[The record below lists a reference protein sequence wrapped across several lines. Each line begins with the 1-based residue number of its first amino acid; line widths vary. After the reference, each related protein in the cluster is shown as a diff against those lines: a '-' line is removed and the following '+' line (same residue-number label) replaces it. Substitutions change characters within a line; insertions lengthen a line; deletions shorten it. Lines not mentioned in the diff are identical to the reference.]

1 MRAHDDRPRRGGG
14 RIVAAYRVLAWLSLY
29 LAFAGNAKA
38 QEADLVAHEWGTFTS
53 VAGNAGTAVRWLPWA
68 VPSGLPKFVEHFQSS
83 NFKPNLSG
91 TIRMETPVLY
101 FYSPREARVSV
112 HVSFSKGLI
121 TEWYPHVTSYTP
133 SGNARTVAFNGKE
146 PDGSVTWDSIML
158 RPADESSLI
167 HEKEGSRYYAARA
180 TASTPVLVSSPTGQ
194 QQEKFV
200 FYRGVSSENSP
211 VTARIL
217 ENGSVY
223 IENVTG
229 DPLARLFLFERRG
242 NATGFRAVSD
252 LGERTTL
259 EMPVLK
265 DSGADASEPILSVLM
280 EQGLCPD
287 EARAMLETWKDSW
300 FEEGTRLLYVV
311 PNSFVNRVLPL
322 SIWPAPREITRVF
335 IGRLELVSMRTRV
348 AIEEALAKGDET
360 TLARYNRF
368 LEPML
373 QIILQREPDP
383 LKAELMR
390 RRLERPYVPVLA
402 QAQIP

>member
-1 MRAHDDRPRRGGG
+1 MRAHWRGDSG
-14 RIVAAYRVLAWLSLY
+14 RIVAAYRVFAWLTLY
-29 LAFAGNAKA
+29 LAFAGNAKG
-38 QEADLVAHEWGTFTS
+38 QEAELVAHEWGTFTS
-53 VAGNAGTAVRWLPWA
+53 IAGNAGTAVQWLPWV
-68 VPSGLPKFVEHFQSS
+68 VPSDLPKFVEHFQSS

-101 FYSPREARVSV
+101 FYSPREARISV
-112 HVSFSKGLI
+112 HVSLSKGLI
-121 TEWYPHVTSYTP
+121 TEWYPHVTRYTP
-133 SGNARTVAFNGKE
+133 SGNVRTVAFDERE

-158 RPADESSLI
+158 RPADASSLMR
-167 HEKEGSRYYAARA
+167 EKEESRYYSARA
-180 TASTPVLVSSPTGQ
+180 TASTPVLVSSPTGPQ
-194 QQEKFV
+194 HEKFL
-200 FYRGVSSENSP
+200 FYRGVSSETSP

-229 DPLARLFLFERRG
+229 EPVARLFLFERRG
-242 NATGFRAVSD
+242 NVTGFRAVSD

-259 EMPVLK
+259 EMPVLE
-265 DSGADASEPILSVLM
+265 DSGADAAEPILSVLM
-280 EQGLCPD
+280 EHGLYPD

-322 SIWPAPREITRVF
+322 SISPAPSEITRVF
-335 IGRLELVSMRTRV
+335 IGRLELVSMRTRM
-348 AIEEALAKGDET
+348 AIEEALAKGEET
-360 TLARYNRF
+360 VLTRYNRF

-383 LKAELMR
+383 LKAQLMR

>member
-1 MRAHDDRPRRGGG
+1 MRALDDRRRGGSSH
-14 RIVAAYRVLAWLSLY
+14 IVAAYRVLVWLTLC
-29 LAFAGNAKA
+29 LAFAGNAKG

-53 VAGNAGTAVRWLPWA
+53 IAGNAGTAVQWYPWA
-68 VPSGLPKFVEHFQSS
+68 VPSDLPKFVEHFQSRA
-83 NFKPNLSG
+83 FKPNLSG

-121 TEWYPHVTSYTP
+121 TEWYPHVTRYTP
-133 SGNARTVAFNGKE
+133 SGNARNVAFSE
-146 PDGSVTWDSIML
+146 READGSVTWNAIVL
-158 RPADESSLI
+158 RPTDETSLM
-167 HEKEGSRYYAARA
+167 HEKEESRYYSARA

-194 QQEKFV
+194 QQEKFL
-200 FYRGVSSENSP
+200 FYRGVSSESSP
-211 VTARIL
+211 MTARML
-217 ENGSVY
+217 ENGSVH

-229 DPLARLFLFERRG
+229 EPLARLFLFERRG
-242 NATGFRAVSD
+242 HATGFQSVSD
-252 LGERTTL
+252 LGERATL
-259 EMPVLK
+259 QMPVLK
-265 DSGADASEPILSVLM
+265 DSVAEASEAILSALM
-280 EQGLCPD
+280 EQGLYPD

-322 SIWPAPREITRVF
+322 SISPAPREITRVF
-335 IGRLELVSMRTRV
+335 IGRLELVSMTTRT
-348 AIEEALAKGDET
+348 AIEEALEKGDET

-373 QIILQREPDP
+373 QIIMQREPDP
-383 LKAELMR
+383 LKAELIR

>member
-1 MRAHDDRPRRGGG
+1 MRAHDGRRIGGSG
-14 RIVAAYRVLAWLSLY
+14 RIVAAYRVLAWLTLC
-29 LAFAGNAKA
+29 LALAGNVKG

-53 VAGNAGTAVRWLPWA
+53 IAGNAGTAVQWFPWA
-68 VPSGLPKFVEHFQSS
+68 VPSDLPKFVEHFQSS

-101 FYSPREARVSV
+101 FYSPRAARVAV

-121 TEWYPHVTSYTP
+121 TEWYPHVTRYTP
-133 SGNARTVAFNGKE
+133 SRNARTVAFNEKE
-146 PDGSVTWDSIML
+146 PDGSVTWDSILL
-158 RPADESSLI
+158 RPADESPLI

-180 TASTPVLVSSPTGQ
+180 TASAPVLVSSPTGQ
-194 QQEKFV
+194 QQEKFL
-200 FYRGVSSENSP
+200 FYRGVSSESSP

-229 DPLARLFLFERRG
+229 EPLARLFLFERRG
-242 NATGFRAVSD
+242 DATGFRAVSD
-252 LGERTTL
+252 LGGSATL
-259 EMPVLK
+259 QMPVLK
-265 DSGADASEPILSVLM
+265 DSGSDASGPILSVLM
-280 EQGLCPD
+280 EQGLYPD
-287 EARAMLETWKDSW
+287 EACAMLETWKDSW

-311 PNSFVNRVLPL
+311 PNSVVNRVLPL
-322 SIWPAPREITRVF
+322 SISPAPREITRVF
-335 IGRLELVSMRTRV
+335 VGRLELVSVRTRM

-360 TLARYNRF
+360 TLARYHRF

-383 LKAELMR
+383 LKATLMR